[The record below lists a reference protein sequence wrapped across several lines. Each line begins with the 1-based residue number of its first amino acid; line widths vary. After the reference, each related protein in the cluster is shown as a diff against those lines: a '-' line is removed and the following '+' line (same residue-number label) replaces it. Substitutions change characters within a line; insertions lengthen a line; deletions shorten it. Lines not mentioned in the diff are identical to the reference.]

1 MLKKNFNRVNKIA
14 IVFTLL
20 FCLTM
25 LACRPQSDTLTPTER
40 ELVDSFYQKKVV
52 ELRPL
57 LDSICAAQKDSLV
70 ERAAD
75 SLLKVRMEEIQKIL
89 NR

>member
-1 MLKKNFNRVNKIA
+1 
-14 IVFTLL
+14 
-20 FCLTM
+20 M

-70 ERAAD
+70 ELAAD

-89 NR
+89 SR